1 MTKTVLA
8 SVSWSILCIAV
19 AVYAQGP
26 KEQVPSVRSI
36 LVRAKESGT
45 NIPDKKT
52 RDLFLRDFAITV
64 GEIGDLEPVH
74 EIIREFPEKRDQNR
88 ALLQIVQEQAEAG
101 NVHAAFSLTTTFET
115 PAMRDSALQRIAFA
129 QAKAGDIEESQKTAA
144 RLSVQSGRD
153 QTIVD
158 IVKILVK
165 AGDIL
170 NARKTAALI
179 PGEIDRAVAGSEIA
193 RDQARKGTYR
203 ELCKPPISFRAA
215 GSEITFS

>member
-52 RDLFLRDFAITV
+52 RDLFLRDLAITV

-153 QTIVD
+153 QTIAD
-158 IVKILVK
+158 IVIILVK